1 MLLNSFNDLIC
12 YFAWILLEINKVLR
26 KSVITR
32 VIGQHSLVNFFSL
45 NACIRLLTCLTM
57 LSRFLLKYELI
68 SLTQDKVIYNSSQF
82 FFALCI

>member
-45 NACIRLLTCLTM
+45 NACIKHVLNM
-57 LSRFLLKYELI
+57 F
-68 SLTQDKVIYNSSQF
+68 DHVVKVPPKV
-82 FFALCI
+82 